1 VKFKEI
7 IPTGPEVGREV
18 IIVLLGVLG
27 AAFILSRF
35 PQLQQ
40 FVTSNSLTV
49 KNDQGAILF

>member
-1 VKFKEI
+1 MKLEKI
-7 IPTGPEVGREV
+7 IPTGPEVGREI

-49 KNDQGAILF
+49 KNDQGAVLF